1 MDSHGKYI
9 FSYPAGRQHPS
20 DFSPGPGPQKVE
32 NHRSANQP
40 FKPFRFGKKTHGA
53 DVQGQVH
60 L

>member
-1 MDSHGKYI
+1 MDSHGKFI

-20 DFSPGPGPQKVE
+20 DFSPGPRAQKVE
-32 NHRSANQP
+32 NHRSANE
-40 FKPFRFGKKTHGA
+40 PFRYGQKTHGA